1 MDEYKDIKELLKPRR
16 DIKASGS
23 LNARISETINGRDR
37 RPAAK
42 GWLWGSVSLS
52 AVAAMLILLLLPE
65 GMSAKEILTAAITAI
80 RNSTNIEMK
89 VDIRTAP
96 NDNFE
101 LIDPNLGFI
110 THDICIISSDSISF
124 WSIDKGGRAA
134 EKNASGAYMWL
145 DKFNIGWHSPNS
157 DIGSKGY
164 FSVLMNP
171 EKILESELQL
181 ALSGNVKDFNMKKK
195 DGNIYLTVHSLPE
208 GDFANPYMLNKSI
221 AESEN
226 IRRYVIDA
234 VNYRLKSASIAMI
247 KGAKEIEVL
256 KITEIKYDSD
266 NARLLPIP
274 SGINFIE
281 INGEYGSDG
290 IEGLDETETA
300 SALFNAFTTWDT
312 EILDKIADPGLS
324 GWMYR
329 RSYEGS
335 KLLKLGTP
343 FKSGKNDRITFV
355 PYTIRL
361 QNGYVKSMNL
371 ALRKTPQ
378 GRWIVSGG
386 L

>member
-1 MDEYKDIKELLKPRR
+1 
-16 DIKASGS
+16 
-23 LNARISETINGRDR
+23 
-37 RPAAK
+37 
-42 GWLWGSVSLS
+42 
-52 AVAAMLILLLLPE
+52 
-65 GMSAKEILTAAITAI
+65 
-80 RNSTNIEMK
+80 
-89 VDIRTAP
+89 
-96 NDNFE
+96 
-101 LIDPNLGFI
+101 
-110 THDICIISSDSISF
+110 
-124 WSIDKGGRAA
+124 
-134 EKNASGAYMWL
+134 
-145 DKFNIGWHSPNS
+145 
-157 DIGSKGY
+157 
-164 FSVLMNP
+164 
-171 EKILESELQL
+171 
-181 ALSGNVKDFNMKKK
+181 
-195 DGNIYLTVHSLPE
+195 
-208 GDFANPYMLNKSI
+208 
-221 AESEN
+221 
-226 IRRYVIDA
+226 
-234 VNYRLKSASIAMI
+234 MI